1 MKQIQIKMS
10 DFTLSIV
17 SKLPSSETSIFAVMS
32 KLAFEEK
39 AINLSQGYPDF
50 PSSPELIELV
60 YKAMKDGFNQY
71 APMPGIFSLRDRI
84 AEKIEK
90 LHGASY
96 HPESEITLTAGATQ
110 AIFTIITA
118 LINPGDEVILFGPS
132 YDSYEPT
139 VKINGGT
146 TVEVELTPPKFDIDW
161 RKVSKAI
168 NEKTKMIIINTP
180 HNPTGGVL
188 SKHDMEQLI
197 EVTRD
202 TDIIILSD
210 EVYEHII
217 FDGEQHQSISRFP
230 ELAERS
236 FVVASFGKTFHNTGW
251 KMGYC
256 AAPKALMKE
265 FQKVHQFNVFSVN
278 HPIQRGLAS
287 YLKNEETYLSLSQFF
302 QRKRDLF
309 LDAIQNSRFDFKPSK
324 GTYFQ
329 LLSYREISSEK
340 DTDLAVRLTREKKIA
355 SIPISVFF
363 QNRADHKML
372 RFCFAKSDETLLKGA
387 EILNSL

>member
-1 MKQIQIKMS
+1 MS

-84 AEKIEK
+84 AAKIEK

-278 HPIQRGLAS
+278 HPIQRALAS